1 MNPRRSEQ
9 GNQWINMNNS
19 IKSESGIDLLQRLA
33 VRPKLSG
40 LQVEIFGRNGPL
52 PGDIIEIN
60 ERGSCG
66 KTLLLTQWIIK
77 CILPSKWKEFTI
89 NGLNVGVV
97 LISTDHHFM
106 ILHLVTLM
114 ERRLK
119 RILRC
124 QPGTGSAVVQE
135 IIQDSLKRFSV
146 FMSFSKSQLLFNFC
160 SVKTYILSHP
170 HSSVVVVDSLTAY
183 YWEDRLMANIQSF
196 EKYCSVLLK
205 NLMEKLKQTNITIIY
220 TTQLFLRENQEK
232 DPELVNPYVYSLL
245 LEKNPDFT
253 VSVEDRRNATTTV
266 KKVEMFKG
274 ELIFK

>member
-1 MNPRRSEQ
+1 MG
-9 GNQWINMNNS
+9 GNQWLSMSNS

-33 VRPKLSG
+33 VRPKLAG
-40 LQVEIFGRNGPL
+40 LDVEIFGKNGPL
-52 PGDIIEIN
+52 PGDIIEVN

-66 KTLLLTQWIIK
+66 KTLLLTQWIVK
-77 CILPSKWKEFTI
+77 CILPLKWKDLTI
-89 NGLNVGVV
+89 GGLDVGVV

-119 RILRC
+119 RILRS
-124 QPGTGSAVVQE
+124 QPGTGTSIMQE
-135 IIQDSLKRFSV
+135 IIQDSLKRLSV
-146 FMSFSKSQLLFNFC
+146 YKSFSKPQLLFNLC

-170 HSSVVVVDSLTAY
+170 QSSVVVIDSLTAF
-183 YWEDRLMANIQSF
+183 YWEDRLTTSSLQSL
-196 EKYCSVLLK
+196 EKYCSALLK

-232 DPELVNPYVYSLL
+232 DSELVNPYVYSLL
-245 LEKNPDFT
+245 LEKNPDFV
-253 VSVEDRRNATTTV
+253 VSIEDKRNAITAV

-274 ELIFK
+274 ELILK

>member
-1 MNPRRSEQ
+1 MS
-9 GNQWINMNNS
+9 NS

-33 VRPKLSG
+33 LRPKLLG
-40 LQVEIFGRNGPL
+40 LQVELFGRSGPQ

-66 KTLLLTQWIIK
+66 KTLLLTQWIVK
-77 CILPSKWKEFTI
+77 CILPSKWK
-89 NGLNVGVV
+89 GLMIDGLDVGVV
-97 LISTDHHFM
+97 LISADHHFT

-119 RILRC
+119 RTLRS
-124 QPGTGSAVVQE
+124 QAGAGTAVMQE
-135 IIQDSLKRFSV
+135 IIQDSLKRLSIFKSY
-146 FMSFSKSQLLFNFC
+146 SKSQLLFNFC
-160 SVKTYILSHP
+160 AVKTYILSHP
-170 HSSVVVVDSLTAY
+170 YSSVVAIDSLTAY
-183 YWEDRLMANIQSF
+183 YWEDRLTANLQSL
-196 EKYCSVLLK
+196 EKYCSGLLK
-205 NLMEKLKQTNITIIY
+205 NLTEKLKQTNITIIY

-245 LEKNPDFT
+245 LEKNPDLVVTF
-253 VSVEDRRNATTTV
+253 EDRRNTTKAV